1 MTIHIADFPGFM
13 ERLFAAVRKWSGL
26 IFLEDLLGFMAD
38 TQVAAN
44 SNGVIPMLL
53 LLLYLVYSIIIYA
66 CFFTI
71 TFPMWLV
78 VVVYYI
84 PVTLLSI
91 LVVLGIPPLY
101 LWTLGVSFVVWQ
113 IGGVIMIV
121 AFMLINAV
129 RANSNRQE
137 LNRLMTLFWQGPTY
151 RGWKGNQERLWTNML
166 YFLNITRAF
175 FLRTQTPLI
184 AFAVVAPLALQ
195 YALDHYS
202 KQIPGH
208 EILYVQLGLVF
219 ISTCIGA
226 YLMMHKGQTQ
236 TNRFEKFKRI
246 HASTCY
252 FLASTGLLT
261 ALYLWIRSRS
271 LELPRHE
278 KIYMRWNLG
287 IFAACQLL
295 IFVLP
300 IFVRQTDT
308 QQVRVVGRSQQQT
321 ASS

>member
-1 MTIHIADFPGFM
+1 
-13 ERLFAAVRKWSGL
+13 
-26 IFLEDLLGFMAD
+26 
-38 TQVAAN
+38 
-44 SNGVIPMLL
+44 
-53 LLLYLVYSIIIYA
+53 
-66 CFFTI
+66 
-71 TFPMWLV
+71 
-78 VVVYYI
+78 
-84 PVTLLSI
+84 
-91 LVVLGIPPLY
+91 
-101 LWTLGVSFVVWQ
+101 
-113 IGGVIMIV
+113 
-121 AFMLINAV
+121 
-129 RANSNRQE
+129 
-137 LNRLMTLFWQGPTY
+137 MTLFWQVPTY